1 MTQTK
6 IEAAE
11 DMLRGE
17 LGGYMKDSPLE
28 NALRSDASAKAIFDA
43 AARVISHMIL
53 DPRVVTVLYSGRA
66 FSAEEMRH
74 PGMPPVG
81 RGETIDA
88 ALGDWLRL
96 YACEVGVILRI
107 DESAEPFEMT
117 RRLRELSKR

>member
-11 DMLRGE
+11 AFLRQG
-17 LGGYMKDSPLE
+17 LGDPEILE
-28 NALRSDASAKAIFDA
+28 TVLRSNASAKAIFDGA
-43 AARVISHMIL
+43 VRVVDSMIL
-53 DPRVVTVLYSGRA
+53 NPRVVTVLYSGRA
-66 FSAEEMRH
+66 FSAEEMRN

-81 RGETIDA
+81 RGTTIDA
-88 ALGDWLRL
+88 ALGDWLRH

-117 RRLRELSKR
+117 RRLKELNRR

>member
-1 MTQTK
+1 MTK
-6 IEAAE
+6 LAAAE
-11 DMLRGE
+11 DLLRQG
-17 LGGYMKDSPLE
+17 LGGYMKDSPLD
-28 NALRSDASAKAIFDA
+28 NALRSDPAAKSIFNA
-43 AARVISHMIL
+43 AVRVIESMIL
-53 DPRVVTVLYSGRA
+53 NPRVVTVLYSGRA

-88 ALGDWLRL
+88 ALGDWLRH

-117 RRLRELSKR
+117 RRQRELAKR

>member
-1 MTQTK
+1 MTNK
-6 IEAAE
+6 YEAAE
-11 DMLRGE
+11 ALLRQGMGDRE
-17 LGGYMKDSPLE
+17 TLDE
-28 NALRSDASAKAIFDA
+28 ALRTNAEANAIFKA
-43 AARVISHMIL
+43 AARVVESMIL

-88 ALGDWLRL
+88 ALGDWLRH

-117 RRLRELSKR
+117 RRLREMNKR